1 MHDALLPRTPQ
12 ALLSRIQAG
21 LHSGTRAATL
31 HTAYPG
37 RHVEERGQAQG
48 ACRRSRPVRRLCWT
62 SGGYP
67 SALECHPPLMRLHR
81 CGAHCGSEVR
91 PAYTAYPAHPLAS
104 CHGTWRLPERRRGT
118 ALHGHLPLSGPLARG
133 SSLAIP
139 GQPRR
144 LRTPRRGLRGC
155 LDVLEALLDVS
166 HVQLHK
172 ALQLL
177 LKVNESP
184 EIRKPRNQ
192 NANLN
197 YVYCSPACLEA
208 HA

>member
-1 MHDALLPRTPQ
+1 MPLPTQLCISGWVVSGVGRCLGPISGFACAGEAQPRSGVLVSRVRPCAHFPCSRESWDPLHSPAAPGGDRRKAFSSFHPLHLMHDALLPRTPQ

-91 PAYTAYPAHPLAS
+91 PAYTAYPTHPLAS
-104 CHGTWRLPERRRGT
+104 WHGTWRLPGLCGRRWGM
-118 ALHGHLPLSGPLARG
+118 
-133 SSLAIP
+133 
-139 GQPRR
+139 
-144 LRTPRRGLRGC
+144 
-155 LDVLEALLDVS
+155 
-166 HVQLHK
+166 
-172 ALQLL
+172 
-177 LKVNESP
+177 
-184 EIRKPRNQ
+184 
-192 NANLN
+192 
-197 YVYCSPACLEA
+197 
-208 HA
+208 